1 MGFERPKELAQAIAL
16 LRASPRTILAGGTD
30 LFPAT
35 TKQTLAGDILDISG
49 IQDLRRISKSTSHV
63 KIGSATTWSEIIG
76 ADLPASFDALKESAR
91 EIGSIQ
97 IQNSGT
103 IGGNLCNASPAADGV
118 PPLLVLDAEVELAS
132 AKGLRRLPLS
142 KFILG
147 NRKTALEAGEVLT
160 AVLIP
165 NEALSGRSHFV
176 KLGARKH
183 LVISIAMAVARL
195 HVCEGRIK
203 SAAISVGS
211 CSEVAVRLPDLEE
224 ALLGLPAS
232 DALGAVNQTFLT
244 PALSPIDD
252 IRADKGYRI
261 HAAVELVRRATSG
274 VAQ

>member
-1 MGFERPKELAQAIAL
+1 M
-16 LRASPRTILAGGTD
+16 
-30 LFPAT
+30 
-35 TKQTLAGDILDISG
+35 
-49 IQDLRRISKSTSHV
+49 
-63 KIGSATTWSEIIG
+63 
-76 ADLPASFDALKESAR
+76 
-91 EIGSIQ
+91 
-97 IQNSGT
+97 
-103 IGGNLCNASPAADGV
+103 
-118 PPLLVLDAEVELAS
+118 
-132 AKGLRRLPLS
+132 
-142 KFILG
+142 
-147 NRKTALEAGEVLT
+147 T

-261 HAAVELVRRATSG
+261 HAAVELIKRAISG
-274 VAQ
+274 ASQ